1 MWQYNSLKEGRNKDD
16 CIVQNNGCSMRQ
28 YNNLLEGW
36 DKDACKVQDK
46 RVVA

>member
-1 MWQYNSLKEGRNKDD
+1 MRQYNNLLEERNKDD
-16 CIVQNNGCSMRQ
+16 CIVQNKACSMRQ

-46 RVVA
+46 RLVA